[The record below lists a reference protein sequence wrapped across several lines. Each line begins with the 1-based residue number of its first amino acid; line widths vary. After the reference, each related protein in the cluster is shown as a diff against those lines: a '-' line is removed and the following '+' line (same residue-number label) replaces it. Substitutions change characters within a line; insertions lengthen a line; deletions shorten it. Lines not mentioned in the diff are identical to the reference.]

1 MVNNFINGKK
11 YSWTVHSCK
20 DDIAV
25 RTFDYSFFN
34 FLRCMSQS
42 RQIKQNIKFFLKKLE
57 MESQL
62 MTYNENNEKLFIMY
76 LSVSK

>member
-1 MVNNFINGKK
+1 
-11 YSWTVHSCK
+11 
-20 DDIAV
+20 
-25 RTFDYSFFN
+25 
-34 FLRCMSQS
+34 MSQS

-62 MTYNENNEKLFIMY
+62 MTYNENNEKLVIMY

>member
-1 MVNNFINGKK
+1 
-11 YSWTVHSCK
+11 
-20 DDIAV
+20 
-25 RTFDYSFFN
+25 
-34 FLRCMSQS
+34 MSQS
-42 RQIKQNIKFFLKKLE
+42 RQIKQNMKFLLKKLE